1 MKVLMRTIWRIPL
14 DCKDTQVVRIPGL
27 FLNDEKDAIT
37 KAKILTVGIKD
48 GTPHLWVLMDTDA
61 PKTERT
67 VRLIFTGEPCGC
79 PSEEYVG
86 TFVCDGLVYHVF
98 VN

>member
-1 MKVLMRTIWRIPL
+1 MRTIWRIPL
-14 DCKDTQVVRIPGL
+14 AWQDNQVVRIPGL
-27 FLNDEKDAIT
+27 FLNDEKDTVT

-48 GTPHLWVLMDTDA
+48 GTPHLWMLMDTDA

-67 VRLIFTGEPCGC
+67 VRLIFTGELCDYAG
-79 PSEEYVG
+79 EDYVG
-86 TFVCDGLVYHVF
+86 TFINEGLVYHVF